1 MYKVY
6 KHTCPNGKVYIG
18 ITKQKPERRWGVNG
32 CGYKENKYFYRA
44 IQKYGWENIKH
55 EIIAEG
61 LTEAEADAMEIDLI
75 SEYRATDRNCGYN
88 RHFGGKVHD
97 TISIYDLLHADYM
110 PYEEIKNNDVLNEVF
125 AKLIQAALGSK
136 TKEIITA
143 EVYCNGEV
151 KEIKVDEITKEI
163 KPSYF
168 AICLLLAHYSETE
181 KVKPLLP
188 RLKQMKRDIEKDI

>member
-1 MYKVY
+1 MYTVY

-32 CGYKENKYFYRA
+32 CGYKENEYFYRA

-61 LTEAEADAMEIDLI
+61 LTEDEADAMEIDLI

-97 TISIYDLLHADYM
+97 TISIYDLLKTDYI

-125 AKLIQAALGSK
+125 EKLIQAALG
-136 TKEIITA
+136 TK
-143 EVYCNGEV
+143 V
-151 KEIKVDEITKEI
+151 KEIETVDYYANGKIVESVETEIEREI
-163 KPSYF
+163 KSSYF
-168 AICLLLAHYSETE
+168 AICLLLAHYSEAET
-181 KVKPLLP
+181 VKPLLP
-188 RLKQMKRDIEKDI
+188 RLKQMKQDIENDI